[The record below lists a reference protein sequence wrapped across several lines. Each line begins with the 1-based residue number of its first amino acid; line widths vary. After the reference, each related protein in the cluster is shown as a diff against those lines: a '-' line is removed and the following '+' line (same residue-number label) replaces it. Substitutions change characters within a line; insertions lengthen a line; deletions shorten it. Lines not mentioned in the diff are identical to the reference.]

1 MSGIY
6 KDLDKTRAKLSPN
19 FTRHHLIT
27 HTYYY
32 DDDDDDDDD
41 DDKKSRLSFLPLE
54 KLRDIVLI
62 QFTVVLKRVQ
72 RCRVS

>member
-1 MSGIY
+1 MSGNY
-6 KDLDKTRAKLSPN
+6 KDWDKTSAKLSPN

-32 DDDDDDDDD
+32 DDDDDDD